1 MKDVEFFDMFVK
13 PTLFNIHKFDH
24 YHPLIPSGKIL
35 CHPRPS
41 LLITNSYN
49 RSKRVLSRGLS
60 WNSHRESEAFINQ
73 SNDQNKSKIKCHY
86 QENN

>member
-24 YHPLIPSGKIL
+24 YHALVPSWKNTMP
-35 CHPRPS
+35 PRPS

-49 RSKRVLSRGLS
+49 RSKRVLSRCLS
-60 WNSHRESEAFINQ
+60 CNSHRESEAFTNQ